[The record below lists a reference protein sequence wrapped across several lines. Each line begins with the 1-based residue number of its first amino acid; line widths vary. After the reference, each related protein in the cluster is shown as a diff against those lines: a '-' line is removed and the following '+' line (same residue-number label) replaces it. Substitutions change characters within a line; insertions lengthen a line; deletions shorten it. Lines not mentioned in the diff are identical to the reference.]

1 MPDVD
6 RVKYSDI
13 NNPAVAG
20 DIANGSRIALAI
32 IDAQTETG
40 YASTVA
46 TILEIGR
53 KINGN
58 IVYDTELGNKTVF
71 GAIKELRGL
80 WLTGTLTAGQTS
92 LVLSNEAITTDST
105 VYGVFVPDTF
115 YGVNPTGVTV
125 ATGSV
130 TLTFPQQA
138 SDLPVKVQVF

>member
-1 MPDVD
+1 MPDD
-6 RVKYSDI
+6 RIKYSAV

-20 DIANGSRIALAI
+20 DIANASRIALAI
-32 IDAQTETG
+32 IDSQSETG

-58 IVYDTELGNKTVF
+58 IIYDTELGNKTVF

-92 LVLSNEAITTDST
+92 LVLSSELITTDST

-115 YGVNPTGVTV
+115 YGVNPTGVAV